1 MRQTRNS
8 GRVRLAA
15 SLALGAVG
23 ILLSGCGGEDFQN
36 EPRPPVSVELTGVI
50 QDKGI
55 TISPDRVGAGP
66 IEITISNQTKAA
78 HTITLEGEPA
88 GGNRVRE
95 RVGPVNPLDT
105 ATVQKTLRPGTY
117 EVRAGSERAV
127 PREIAPATLTVG
139 RERRDTNSQLL
150 QPNPG

>member
-1 MRQTRNS
+1 MSAWADTR
-8 GRVRLAA
+8 GVRLVA
-15 SLALGAVG
+15 SLALGVVG
-23 ILLSGCGGEDFQN
+23 AFLAGCGGEDFEN
-36 EPRPPVSVELTGVI
+36 KPRPPVSIELTGVI
-50 QDKGI
+50 QEKGV

-78 HTITLEGEPA
+78 HTLTLDGEPA

-105 ATVQKTLRPGTY
+105 ASIQKTLRPGTY

-127 PREIAPATLTVG
+127 PREIPPATLRVG
-139 RERRDTNSQLL
+139 RKRPDSNSELL
-150 QPNPG
+150 QP

>member
-1 MRQTRNS
+1 
-8 GRVRLAA
+8 
-15 SLALGAVG
+15 VG
-23 ILLSGCGGEDFQN
+23 ILVSGCGGEDFQN
-36 EPRPPVSVELTGVI
+36 EPRPPVSIELTGVI
-50 QDKGI
+50 QDKGV
-55 TISPDRVGAGP
+55 TISPNRVGAGP

-127 PREIAPATLTVG
+127 PREIASATLTVG
-139 RERRDTNSQLL
+139 RERRDSNSQLL
-150 QPNPG
+150 QP

>member
-1 MRQTRNS
+1 
-8 GRVRLAA
+8 
-15 SLALGAVG
+15 VG
-23 ILLSGCGGEDFQN
+23 ILVSGCGGEDFQN
-36 EPRPPVSVELTGVI
+36 EPRPPVSIELTGVI
-50 QDKGI
+50 QDKGV
-55 TISPDRVGAGP
+55 TISPNRVGAGP

-127 PREIAPATLTVG
+127 PREIAPAALTVG
-139 RERRDTNSQLL
+139 RERRDSNSQLL
-150 QPNPG
+150 QP